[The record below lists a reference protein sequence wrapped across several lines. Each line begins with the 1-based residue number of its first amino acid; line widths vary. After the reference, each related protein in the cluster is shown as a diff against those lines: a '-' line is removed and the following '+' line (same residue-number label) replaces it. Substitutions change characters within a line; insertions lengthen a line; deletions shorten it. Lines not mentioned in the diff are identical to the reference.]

1 MAKLMDQRNFDCAA
15 LMIMTQ
21 YASGRSSENIA
32 PYFTG
37 LDDWFSDVDE
47 CIDQIAKVKDYFSVK
62 WSYRTQEERFKR
74 ARTLY
79 DARHSFDQN
88 MKPRTLLKKI
98 LGCRLLTPSNPN
110 PELRVAKAI
119 ENIELLDGLVK

>member
-1 MAKLMDQRNFDCAA
+1 MAKLMDQRSFDCAA

-21 YASGRSSENIA
+21 YASGRSGQNIA
-32 PYFTG
+32 PIFSM
-37 LDDWFSDVDE
+37 LDASFSDVDE
-47 CIDQIAKVKDYFSVK
+47 CINQIAEVRDYFSAK

-79 DARHSFDQN
+79 DARHGFDQN
-88 MKPRTLLKKI
+88 MKPRTLLKTI

-119 ENIELLDGLVK
+119 ENIELLDQLVK